1 MELNAKTKIDDLL
14 KQFPFLEDFLITLSP
29 RFKGLKNPIMRKTM
43 GKVASLE
50 MAASVSGLKL
60 DALISSLAAEI
71 ERQSGQDATSSE
83 TNPASQT
90 DPLTDPKERR
100 AALKGIIKDLHDG
113 GDMGVLKQRFKDLIQ
128 GVAAPEIAN
137 IEQEL
142 MNEGMPA
149 EEIKRL
155 CDVHVE
161 IFKEAL
167 EEQDRPDPPMGHPIH
182 TYMKENRASDVT
194 SRSEMPGGTTGDAWK
209 SARI

>member
-43 GKVASLE
+43 GKVATLQ
-50 MAASVSGLKL
+50 MATSISGLDL
-60 DALISSLAAEI
+60 DSLISSLTAEI
-71 ERQSGQDATSSE
+71 EKQSGQDATSSE
-83 TNPASQT
+83 AAPASQGE
-90 DPLTDPKERR
+90 PLTDPKERQ
-100 AALKGIIKDLHDG
+100 AALKQIIKDLHDG
-113 GDMGVLKQRFKDLIQ
+113 GDMAVLKQRFRDLIQ
-128 GVAAPEIAN
+128 GVAAPEIAK

-167 EEQDRPDPPMGHPIH
+167 EEQDRPDPPMGHP
-182 TYMKENRASDVT
+182 
-194 SRSEMPGGTTGDAWK
+194 W
-209 SARI
+209 